1 MHTAPGF
8 AGGFF
13 SFHGKWRDLPRVEPR
28 ILPEP
33 LYARE
38 LVLHHAS
45 ETVQLS
51 GTNLEIRST
60 TRMLAHGGFQ

>member
-13 SFHGKWRDLPRVEPR
+13 HSMASGGIYPEVEPH
-28 ILPEP
+28 LPEP